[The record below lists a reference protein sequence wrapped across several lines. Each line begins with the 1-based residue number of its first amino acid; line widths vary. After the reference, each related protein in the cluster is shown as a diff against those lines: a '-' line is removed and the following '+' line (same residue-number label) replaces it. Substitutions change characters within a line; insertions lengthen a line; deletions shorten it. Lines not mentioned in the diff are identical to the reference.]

1 MPVKNNKSVAEIR
14 DYAARQEQIKAI
26 RASMSD
32 AMVRL
37 VNLTKDARSKTFLSV
52 DKSKLR
58 TWLKNPLSNEAS
70 IREMS
75 QFLYRMSYQYR
86 TMVSYYASM
95 VDLSAYSVIP
105 TVDVEKELSQED
117 SDKKAY
123 LKKFSK
129 TLKQVRKMN
138 LASEIGKCL
147 IIAWREDAFYG
158 YTYEDKDGFF
168 IMPLDGKYCK
178 ISSIS
183 FDGTLN
189 FAFDFSYF
197 RTYEDDLEYWD
208 EEFKE
213 KYELYKQNS
222 RNNRWQELNHDRT
235 ICLKVN
241 NDDTSLVLP
250 PFVQLFNQ
258 IIDLIDLQSIQSVK
272 DELSIYKLLVARLE
286 TLSGTTEVDDF
297 AVDIDTAIDYY
308 NRLADALPD
317 CVSSVI
323 SPLKIDTIEFKG
335 TTTEDTDM
343 IANSMSNLFKAG
355 GCAQVLDAES
365 ISNTK
370 GWTAAIQADS
380 LKGIFT
386 LLPQIEKW
394 HNRYLE
400 NVIHNHC
407 PIKYIRVTPY
417 TKADVIDQYKDAAQY
432 GIPVKIAYAS
442 LLGFDPL
449 ETMSLAYLEN
459 DCLDLAHK
467 WIPLQSSHTQSGT
480 VEEGNIDDDLG
491 DTGGGNDKE

>member
-1 MPVKNNKSVAEIR
+1 MPTKNKSVAEIR
-14 DYAARQEQIKAI
+14 NYTERQEKIKAI

-32 AMVRL
+32 ALVRL
-37 VNLTKDARSKTFLSV
+37 VNLTDTNKSKSFLSV

-86 TMVSYYASM
+86 TMIGYYASM
-95 VDLSAYSVIP
+95 IDLSAYSVIP
-105 TVDVEKELSQED
+105 TINIEEELSQED
-117 SDKKAY
+117 SDKKTY

-147 IIAWREDAFYG
+147 IIAWREDAFFG

-168 IMPLDGKYCK
+168 IMPLEGKYCK
-178 ISSIS
+178 ISSIN

-197 RTYEDDLEYWD
+197 RTYTDDLEYWD
-208 EEFKE
+208 DEFKK
-213 KYELYKQNS
+213 KYELYQTDMKNY
-222 RNNRWQELNHDRT
+222 RWQELEHNRT

-286 TLSGTTEVDDF
+286 TISGSTEVDDF

-308 NRLADALPD
+308 NRLAESLPD

-380 LKGIFT
+380 LKGIST

-400 NVIHNHC
+400 NSIRNHC
-407 PIKYIRVTPY
+407 PIKYIRVTPF
-417 TKADVIDQYKDAAQY
+417 TKGDVIDQYKDAAQY

-459 DCLDLAHK
+459 DCLDLARK
-467 WIPLQSSHTQSGT
+467 WIPLQSSHTQSGSL
-480 VEEGNIDDDLG
+480 EENADVDKPEDVGGSVDD
-491 DTGGGNDKE
+491 E